1 MSGTGPFRNYDV
13 IKNLGDDESRFSLDR
28 DSGVLAAAAVR
39 LEPDAVGLEVDVS
52 VEVDQLADVVGVVAV
67 ASRPRSERQRRR
79 LAFVVPHRH
88 RRHRYHVDARNY
100 NLSLS
105 LKLKSIFCYP
115 KVKLFASGVLL
126 GSNAILNAFDSEDQA
141 GQGLE
146 PRSSETHKMC
156 DSDLLAR
163 QTTLAFKMK
172 ELLAFL
178 LFYYL

>member
-13 IKNLGDDESRFSLDR
+13 IKNLGDNESRFSLDS

-100 NLSLS
+100 NLSFI
-105 LKLKSIFCYP
+105 LKLNSIFC
-115 KVKLFASGVLL
+115 
-126 GSNAILNAFDSEDQA
+126 
-141 GQGLE
+141 
-146 PRSSETHKMC
+146 
-156 DSDLLAR
+156 
-163 QTTLAFKMK
+163 
-172 ELLAFL
+172 
-178 LFYYL
+178 